1 MPLRSTARTSLVEAV
16 IEQIEALITEGEWPV
31 GARIPPEP
39 VLVEELGVGR
49 NTVREAVRALT
60 HTGMLEPRPGDGTY
74 VRAESGF
81 GAALQRRLHRST
93 ALEAYEVRASLERD
107 AARYAAQRRTPEDVA
122 ALREALAVR
131 NAAGDNAAFVEAD
144 MAFHRAVAAAAS
156 NSVLAELY
164 DQFSDSLRETLR
176 SVTTAPLPDTVR
188 RQVAE
193 HTAIV
198 DAIEAQDPA
207 AAELAAFT
215 HLSAAMEALR
225 GLGDSDAPGSSGSSG
240 SPGSDK
246 ESG

>member
-16 IEQIEALITEGEWPV
+16 IEQIEALIAEGEWPV
-31 GARIPPEP
+31 GAKVPPEP

-74 VRAESGF
+74 VRADSGF
-81 GAALQRRLHRST
+81 GAAVQRRLHRST

-107 AARYAAQRRTPEDVA
+107 AARYAAQRRTAEDVA
-122 ALREALAVR
+122 ALRAALTVR
-131 NAAGDNAAFVEAD
+131 DDAWDAAGDNSAFVEAD
-144 MAFHRAVAAAAS
+144 MAFHQAVAAAGG

-164 DQFSDSLRETLR
+164 DQFSDSLRTTLR
-176 SVTTAPLPDTVR
+176 SVTSAPLPDTVR

-198 DAIEAQDPA
+198 DAIEARDPA
-207 AAELAAFT
+207 AAEAAALA

-225 GLGDSDAPGSSGSSG
+225 ELEAADIRTQQG
-240 SPGSDK
+240 K
-246 ESG
+246 